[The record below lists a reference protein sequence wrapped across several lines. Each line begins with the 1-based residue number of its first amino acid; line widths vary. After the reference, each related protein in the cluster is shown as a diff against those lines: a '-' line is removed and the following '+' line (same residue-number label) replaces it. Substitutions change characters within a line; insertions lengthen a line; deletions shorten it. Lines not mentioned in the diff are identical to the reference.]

1 MAQDILIK
9 RSSSTA
15 APSTL
20 ENGELAYSSNSNKL
34 FIGRP
39 GGTTGDVDAIGGKAF
54 TDKLDGIE
62 ANATADQ
69 TAAEIKTAYESN
81 ADTNAYTDSEKT
93 KLTGVETNATAD
105 QTASEIKS
113 LYESNANTNAFTDAD
128 ESKLDGIEAS
138 ATADQT
144 AAEIRTLVESATDS
158 NVFTDADHTKLNGV
172 ETSANNYELSDLN
185 THLAAGV
192 GNIVTTG
199 YLRGPATFTIDPAAH
214 GDNTGEV
221 VIAGDLTVEGTTTT
235 IDSNTIS
242 LGDNLIVF
250 NGDLPAGSAPTET
263 AGFTVNRG
271 SATDVNL
278 HWNETT
284 DKWTV
289 SDASG
294 VSPYNYPILHTK
306 NFEDEITELDG
317 GTF

>member
-9 RSSSTA
+9 RSSTTA

-62 ANATADQ
+62 AGATADQ
-69 TAAEIKTAYESN
+69 TAGEIKTAYESN
-81 ADTNAYTDSEKT
+81 ANTNAYTDAEK
-93 KLTGVETNATAD
+93 
-105 QTASEIKS
+105 
-113 LYESNANTNAFTDAD
+113 
-128 ESKLDGIEAS
+128 SKLA
-138 ATADQT
+138 
-144 AAEIRTLVESATDS
+144 
-158 NVFTDADHTKLNGV
+158 GV
-172 ETSANNYELSDLN
+172 ETSANNYELADLNSDL
-185 THLAAGV
+185 AGGV

-199 YLRGPATFTIDPAAH
+199 YLRGPAVFTIDPAAH
-214 GDNTGEV
+214 GNETGEV
-221 VIAGDLTVEGTTTT
+221 VIAGDLTVQGTTTT

-242 LGDNLIVF
+242 LGDNLVVF
-250 NGDLPAGSAPTET
+250 NGDLPATSPPTET

-271 SATDVNL
+271 SAQDVSL
-278 HWNETT
+278 HWNESI

-294 VSPYNYPILHTK
+294 VSPYNYPILNTK

>member
-9 RSSSTA
+9 RSSTTA

-62 ANATADQ
+62 AGATADQ
-69 TAAEIKTAYESN
+69 TAGEIKTAYESN
-81 ADTNAYTDSEKT
+81 ADTNAYTDSEKS
-93 KLTGVETNATAD
+93 KLSGIEAGATGD

-113 LYESNANTNAFTDAD
+113 LYESNANTNAYTDA
-128 ESKLDGIEAS
+128 EKSKLA
-138 ATADQT
+138 
-144 AAEIRTLVESATDS
+144 
-158 NVFTDADHTKLNGV
+158 GV
-172 ETSANNYELSDLN
+172 ATSANNYQLADLN
-185 THLAAGV
+185 ADLAGGV

-199 YLRGPATFTIDPAAH
+199 YLRGPAVFTIDPAAH
-214 GDNTGEV
+214 GNETGEV
-221 VIAGDLTVEGTTTT
+221 VIAGDLTVQGTTTT

-242 LGDNLIVF
+242 LGDNLVVF
-250 NGDLPAGSAPTET
+250 NGDLPATSPPTET

-271 SATDVNL
+271 SAQDVSL
-278 HWNETT
+278 HWNESI
-284 DKWTV
+284 DKWTM

-294 VSPYNYPILHTK
+294 VSPYNYPILNTK